1 LRNET
6 KKQIVLNLISQIS
19 HLKSQTMYKI
29 QSAKLLKE
37 IMGNYFLGM
46 KNTEKKVAWC
56 TSVGPAEL
64 LRSFDFEVH
73 FPGALLGATRTAG
86 DFIPES
92 SKLGYSND
100 ICSYL
105 TADIGSFLKKQTP
118 LQEHY
123 GLEGPPK
130 PNLLVYNTNQCREV
144 QDWLTYYSKE
154 LNCPIAGITP
164 PRHVNE
170 VTDAHIKDVS
180 DQFKAMIPVCE
191 KVSGKKFD
199 IDKFRETLKLSK
211 EATDLWKKVLATA
224 KSSPS
229 PLSFFDATIHMGP
242 IVVLRG
248 TQIAKDYY
256 TTLLK
261 ELEENVSNKIG
272 FLTEER
278 SRIYWDGM
286 PIWGKLRPLS
296 ELFVQNNSAVVAS
309 TYCNSWVFDA
319 FDEKFPFESSAK
331 AYTEI
336 FINRSEQAKQGILTN
351 LVKEFS
357 IDGMIFHDAKTCA
370 NNSNS
375 RFGMPQ
381 RISQSL
387 GIPTLIIEGDL
398 CDLRF
403 YSEGQSI
410 TKIET
415 FIEQIE
421 SSKTVTR

>member
-1 LRNET
+1 
-6 KKQIVLNLISQIS
+6 
-19 HLKSQTMYKI
+19 MYKI
-29 QSAKLLKE
+29 QTSKLMKE

-46 KNTEKKVAWC
+46 KEPSNKIAWC

-64 LRSFDFEVH
+64 LRSFGFEVH
-73 FPGALLGATRTAG
+73 FPENHGALLGATRTAN
-86 DFIPES
+86 DLIPES
-92 SKLGYSND
+92 AILGYSND

-105 TADIGSFLKKQTP
+105 TADIGSYLTGQTP
-118 LQEHY
+118 LKEHY
-123 GLEGPPK
+123 GLNGPPK
-130 PNLLVYNTNQCREV
+130 PDIIVYNTNQCREV
-144 QDWLTYYSKE
+144 QDWFTYFSRE
-154 LNCPIAGITP
+154 LKCPVFGINP
-164 PRHVNE
+164 PRHVTE
-170 VTDAHIKDVS
+170 VTKEEIEDVAA
-180 DQFKAMIPVCE
+180 QFKALIPLCE
-191 KVSGKKFD
+191 KVSGLKFD
-199 IDKFRETLKLSK
+199 IDRFREVLKLSK
-211 EATDLWKKVLATA
+211 EATDLWKEVLWTAT
-224 KSSPS
+224 KSPA

-256 TTLLK
+256 KTLLK
-261 ELEENVSNKIG
+261 ELNENVEKGIG
-272 FLTEER
+272 FLEKEK

-286 PIWGKLRPLS
+286 PIWGKLRSLS
-296 ELFVQNNSAVVAS
+296 DLFIQNNSAVVAS

-319 FDEKFPFESSAK
+319 FDERNPFESSAQ

-336 FINRSEQAKQGILTN
+336 FINRSEEAKQSILTQ
-351 LVKEFS
+351 LVHDFR

-381 RISQSL
+381 RIQETL
-387 GIPTLIIEGDL
+387 GIPTMVIEGDL

-421 SSKTVTR
+421 SSGVFSH